1 MLLLVWDTDNL
12 DEPILRMPQTGL
24 WDFAL
29 DQTGRRVYTYT
40 DDPARLTVTDVTS
53 GREIRHVR
61 HPTNTNGSGIPVNV
75 EMSPD
80 GVSLSLTD
88 GPDVALLDATTLAEQ
103 GRFSGHLSTVD
114 ESEFSPDGTLL
125 AAGAADGTVLVWD
138 VASGDLRERLV
149 GHTGGAEDLAFATNG
164 SLFSASTTVEA
175 GSVLAWDLAGD
186 RRFLPR
192 VVAAAAPLPDL
203 AVVAPDGR
211 SVAYFDPSAAVE
223 GEARTFVLLDVPTGR
238 RRSVTTSYANW
249 GSFSPS
255 GDRLVTPS
263 DNRIRVWDPRT
274 GALVAEREVG
284 DADQAVAVAY
294 TTDGARILVGT
305 DAGEVFAVDA
315 ATLAPT
321 GPRVKLP
328 NDPVEVIPVPGG
340 KRVVVRLSD
349 WVYALVDLDAGE
361 VLQHYTLGVGG
372 TYGAAVSPDGTK
384 LVLGTGDGDPGEGDV
399 GLLDLRSGDWVSRP
413 RGAHREYVVRV
424 DWTPD
429 GRTFATSGTEGRVI
443 LWSGDTGEPLTSLR
457 PGQPGSA
464 TSLEFLSDG
473 HTLQIAT
480 EHGEVYRWD
489 TRLSHWIDFACR
501 AAGRNLTEE
510 EWADAFDQEP
520 YRKTCPD

>member
-1 MLLLVWDTDNL
+1 MH
-12 DEPILRMPQTGL
+12 QTGL

-53 GREIRHVR
+53 GRKIRHVR
-61 HPTNTNGSGIPVNV
+61 HPTNTDGSGIPVNV

-103 GRFSGHLSTVD
+103 GRFRGHLSTVD

-149 GHTGGAEDLAFATNG
+149 GHSGGGAEDLAFATNG
-164 SLFSASTTVEA
+164 SLFSASTTVDA

-223 GEARTFVLLDVPTGR
+223 GESRTFVLLDVPTGR

-284 DADQAVAVAY
+284 DDDQAVAVAY

-305 DAGEVFAVDA
+305 DSREVFAVDA
-315 ATLAPT
+315 ATLAPA
-321 GPRVKLP
+321 GPRVKLH
-328 NDPVEVIPVPGG
+328 NNPVEVIPVPGG
-340 KRVVVRLSD
+340 KRVVVLLSD

-361 VLQHYTLGVGG
+361 VLEHYVLGVGG

-429 GRTFATSGTEGRVI
+429 GRTFATSGPEGRVI
-443 LWSGDTGEPLTSLR
+443 LWSGDTGERLTSMR

-480 EHGEVYRWD
+480 ELGEVYRWD

-501 AAGRNLTEE
+501 AAGRNLTQE
-510 EWADAFDQEP
+510 EWVDAFGQEP